1 MGWAATCIPTWEV
14 DMAGRRPGPPPKDP
28 SQRQRTN
35 ADPVIGSDGW
45 TEIPDAP
52 NDGEIPPIPEWIG
65 EISEAA
71 RVVYQELASLPQA
84 RLWGPGTWLQ
94 LHLSLPMFDKYMEKP
109 GGEGLRTLVGIW
121 GVSLRLTEDDLQ
133 KARVKV
139 RKEAE
144 DAASQ
149 DLSASS
155 AKVTSIADR
164 RKRLLGA

>member
-1 MGWAATCIPTWEV
+1 
-14 DMAGRRPGPPPKDP
+14 MAGRRPGPPPKDP
-28 SQRQRTN
+28 AQRQRTN
-35 ADPVIGSDGW
+35 ADPVIGADGW

-121 GVSLRLTEDDLQ
+121 GVGLRLTEDDLQ
-133 KARVKV
+133 KARIKMRKQLDEDELAEAAKNNPKV
-139 RKEAE
+139 
-144 DAASQ
+144 ASM
-149 DLSASS
+149 
-155 AKVTSIADR
+155 ADR
-164 RKRLLGA
+164 RKRLLQQQDEKRGIANSAS